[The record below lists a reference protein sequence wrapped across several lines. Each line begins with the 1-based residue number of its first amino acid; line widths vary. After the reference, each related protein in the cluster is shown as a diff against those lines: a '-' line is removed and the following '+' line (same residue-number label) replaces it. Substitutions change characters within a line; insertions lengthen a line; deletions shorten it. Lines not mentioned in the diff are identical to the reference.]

1 MTYVPETYL
10 MHHGV
15 KGMKGGVRRYQN
27 PDGTLTAAGRKRY
40 AKELAG
46 KAIKS
51 QSTSNLGN
59 PYDNDGAIAKGI
71 AKDLKTKFKGAYDK
85 EISEVKKSKATM
97 DEYEAA
103 VNKVESAMET
113 DEVNRKISDACWDAA
128 VKAYP
133 EAVDVMKKDLA
144 SKGLEFNRENAYWET
159 PDSSDISEDLY
170 IKVTSFWDTYD
181 EAFIPAWNAEYD
193 RQSTKY
199 NADYESYSKAASN
212 YKKSCQKLTYKIL
225 GEEYGNKTVAETTKA
240 PYWDDMELY
249 RNLGGSYRD
258 NYTIN
263 NLIKNATK
271 YL

>member
-15 KGMKGGVRRYQN
+15 KGMKWGVRRYQN

-51 QSTSNLGN
+51 QSTSNLWN

-103 VNKVESAMET
+103 IIKVESAMET

-144 SKGLEFNRENAYWET
+144 SKGLEFNIRNARWATSE
-159 PDSSDISEDLY
+159 SSDTQVLR
-170 IKVTSFWDTYD
+170 FWGTFD
-181 EAFIPAWNAEYD
+181 EELAPVWNAEYD
-193 RQSTKY
+193 RQCAKY
-199 NADYESYSKAASN
+199 HADYESYSKAVSN
-212 YKKSCQKLTYKIL
+212 YKKSCEKLTYKIL
-225 GEEYGNKTVAETTKA
+225 GEEYGNKTVGETTKA
-240 PYWDDMELY
+240 PYWYDMELY
-249 RNLGGSYRD
+249 RNLGGSYRRD

>member
-15 KGMKGGVRRYQN
+15 KGMKWGVRRYQN

-59 PYDNDGAIAKGI
+59 PYDNDGAIAKEI
-71 AKDLKTKFKGAYDK
+71 AKDLKTNFKGAYDK
-85 EISEVKKSKATM
+85 EISEVKRSKATM
-97 DEYEAA
+97 DKYESA
-103 VNKVESAMET
+103 VNKVESAMDT
-113 DEVNRKISDACWDAA
+113 DEAVRKINDACWDAA
-128 VKAYP
+128 IKAYP
-133 EAVDVMKKDLA
+133 EAVDLIKKDLA
-144 SKGLEFNRENAYWET
+144 SKGLEFNEENAYWESFE
-159 PDSSDISEDLY
+159 SSDT
-170 IKVTSFWDTYD
+170 KVTRFWDTYD
-181 EAFIPAWNAEYD
+181 EEFIPAWNAEYD
-193 RQSTKY
+193 RQCTKY
-199 NADYESYSKAASN
+199 HADPESYSKAASN
-212 YKKSCQKLTYKIL
+212 YKKSCEKLTYKIL
-225 GEEYGNKTVAETTKA
+225 GEEYGNKTVVETTKA
-240 PYWDDMELY
+240 PYWDDMEIY
-249 RNLGGSYRD
+249 RSLGGSYRD

>member
-15 KGMKGGVRRYQN
+15 KGMKWGVRRYQN

-51 QSTSNLGN
+51 KTTSNSSN
-59 PYDNDGAIAKGI
+59 PYDNDGAIAKEI
-71 AKDLKTKFKGAYDK
+71 AKDLKTNFNGAYDK
-85 EISEVKKSKATM
+85 EISEIKRSKANM
-97 DEYEAA
+97 DKYADALNKAEAA
-103 VNKVESAMET
+103 MDTV
-113 DEVNRKISDACWDAA
+113 EVNRKMNDACWDAA

-133 EAVDVMKKDLA
+133 EAADSIKKDLA
-144 SKGLEFNRENAYWET
+144 SKGLEFNIKNAWRAT
-159 PDSSDISEDLY
+159 SESRDTQVLR
-170 IKVTSFWDTYD
+170 FWDTFD
-181 EAFIPAWNAEYD
+181 EEFAPVWNAEYD
-193 RQSTKY
+193 RQCAKY
-199 NADYESYSKAASN
+199 HADYESYSKAASN

-225 GEEYGNKTVAETTKA
+225 GEEYGNKTVVETTKA